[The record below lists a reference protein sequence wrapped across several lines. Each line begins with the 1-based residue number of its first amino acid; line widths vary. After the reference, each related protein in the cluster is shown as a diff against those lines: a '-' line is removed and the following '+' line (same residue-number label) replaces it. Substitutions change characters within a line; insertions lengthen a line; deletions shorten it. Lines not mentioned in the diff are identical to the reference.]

1 MVETVLETRDIPFT
15 VESVPLSALN
25 AGGSET
31 IMCLSSKFT
40 GWKALKVG
48 DIVGTKDDKN
58 TGEIIEDMGDTF
70 RVDFGRGDRQ
80 RLKRSEI
87 HLVIKGK
94 EIDDKAFT
102 KFKKDMKL

>member
-1 MVETVLETRDIPFT
+1 
-15 VESVPLSALN
+15 
-25 AGGSET
+25 
-31 IMCLSSKFT
+31 
-40 GWKALKVG
+40 
-48 DIVGTKDDKN
+48 
-58 TGEIIEDMGDTF
+58 MGDTF

-94 EIDDKAFT
+94 EIDDKAFK